1 MKKLEDIT
9 IRPLKR
15 SDIARANEFKNF
27 INELIDDKEAFIATG
42 DKKTLAS
49 EKAYLKSILSKI
61 KKQEQVYLIAEENGK
76 LIGSSSLDLKAER
89 QNHMAELGITVLKD
103 YRKIGLGTRLIKEVL
118 KTAKKELKPK
128 PEIIILGAYANNK
141 IAISLYQK
149 IGFKIVAQIP
159 KQFKFHGRLIDEIV
173 MILE

>member
-61 KKQEQVYLIAEENGK
+61 KKTRA
-76 LIGSSSLDLKAER
+76 SLLNSR
-89 QNHMAELGITVLKD
+89 
-103 YRKIGLGTRLIKEVL
+103 RKW
-118 KTAKKELKPK
+118 KTYWVQL
-128 PEIIILGAYANNK
+128 
-141 IAISLYQK
+141 S
-149 IGFKIVAQIP
+149 
-159 KQFKFHGRLIDEIV
+159 
-173 MILE
+173 